1 MKKKLKQDQ
10 FAVIERHGQLVIV
23 QNEEY
28 LLPENAPVRL
38 TSTQLE
44 ELDCGELHRAY
55 SPGGRKSRADPRVM
69 FKVMR
74 KVLEVKD
81 LRVSFRTNN
90 GNVKAVRGISLDL
103 NEKRWPSSASPAPG
117 SPSRQNPSSASMPPI
132 RSSRAARSSMTAE
145 FFTGNRQRFF
155 GRLSMN
161 AAPTRAEKYAGQV
174 REKYPAVQICNT
186 EAYWPRCAPSRH
198 PRKWNASAAPAM

>member
-1 MKKKLKQDQ
+1 
-10 FAVIERHGQLVIV
+10 
-23 QNEEY
+23 
-28 LLPENAPVRL
+28 
-38 TSTQLE
+38 
-44 ELDCGELHRAY
+44 
-55 SPGGRKSRADPRVM
+55 
-69 FKVMR
+69 
-74 KVLEVKD
+74 
-81 LRVSFRTNN
+81 
-90 GNVKAVRGISLDL
+90 
-103 NEKRWPSSASPAPG
+103 
-117 SPSRQNPSSASMPPI
+117 
-132 RSSRAARSSMTAE
+132 MTAE